1 MIDTDKYEGHT
12 PAPWNIRDDI
22 VILGGHRGFDYIAQV
37 GFDEDYNDI
46 PQIRKNARLI
56 ADAPKLLAE
65 VKRLREERDKMRELL
80 LRGVKLMKSASKTT
94 DEGNDYFAE
103 SFEDAVMEVIE

>member
-12 PAPWNIRDDI
+12 PAPWKNFK
-22 VILGGHRGFDYIAQV
+22 VIDKETNDKFIQRGSHADLDLMI
-37 GFDEDYNDI
+37 
-46 PQIRKNARLI
+46 
-56 ADAPKLLAE
+56 DAPLLLQE
-65 VKRLREERDKMRELL
+65 IKRLRKERDKMRELL
-80 LRGVKLMKSASKTT
+80 LRGVKLMNNASKTT